1 MNQAA
6 VILLVETSIVLSVLA
21 LGLRGTLADAV
32 SLFRHPADL
41 IRAFLSM
48 NIVMPL
54 FALALAIMFNL
65 HPAVKVAL
73 VALSVSPVPPLL
85 PRKVVKAG
93 SRENYSIG
101 LLVGMAILSIVTI
114 PVAMELFEKLI
125 GVPLAMPPLAVAAL
139 VLRTVLVPL
148 LIGIIVRR
156 LAPLRAAGAIKP
168 LSIWSSV
175 LLLLGV
181 VLVLFAS
188 ARAIFSLIGNGTLLV
203 LAGFVLIGL
212 VVGYVFAGPEPEKKY
227 VLALAT
233 SCRHPGLAVAIATA
247 NFPNQKLATPAIV
260 LYLIV
265 SGVITGIVISRR
277 KRTGASPGQFEQP
290 MAA

>member
-1 MNQAA
+1 MSLAIS
-6 VILLVETSIVLSVLA
+6 ILFIKISIVLAVLSV
-21 LGLRGTLADAV
+21 GLRATLADAV
-32 SLFRHPADL
+32 CLFRHPTNL

-85 PRKVVKAG
+85 PRKLVKAG
-93 SRENYSIG
+93 SRENYPIG

-114 PVAMELFEKLI
+114 PVTMELFEKLV
-125 GVPLAMPPLAVAAL
+125 GVPLTMPPLAVAAV
-139 VLRTVLVPL
+139 VLETVIVPL

-156 LAPLRAAGAIKP
+156 LAPVRAAGAIKP
-168 LSIWSSV
+168 LNIWSSIPLIV
-175 LLLLGV
+175 GV

-233 SCRHPGLAVAIATA
+233 AWRHPGLAVAIATA
-247 NFPNQKLATPAIV
+247 NFPNQKLATPAIA

-265 SGVITGIVISRR
+265 SGIITGIVISRR
-277 KRTGASPGQFEQP
+277 KRTGSSPSEFEQP

>member
-1 MNQAA
+1 
-6 VILLVETSIVLSVLA
+6 
-21 LGLRGTLADAV
+21 
-32 SLFRHPADL
+32 
-41 IRAFLSM
+41 M

-125 GVPLAMPPLAVAAL
+125 GAPLAMPPLAVAAL

-233 SCRHPGLAVAIATA
+233 SWRHPGLAVAIATA
-247 NFPNQKLATPAIV
+247 NFPNQKLATPAIA

-265 SGVITGIVISRR
+265 SGIITGIVISRR
-277 KRTGASPGQFEQP
+277 KRTGASPGEFEQP